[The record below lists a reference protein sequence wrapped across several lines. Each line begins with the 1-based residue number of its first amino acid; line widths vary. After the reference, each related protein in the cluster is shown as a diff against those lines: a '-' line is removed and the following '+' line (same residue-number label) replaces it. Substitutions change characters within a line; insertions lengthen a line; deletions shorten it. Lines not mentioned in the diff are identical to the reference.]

1 MMKNMFMMV
10 VAGVMVA
17 GSAFA
22 GVASDESCAVDYVG
36 VESFATCVDGKLF
49 ARPYAEGK
57 SAVELGYVGAEA
69 LEGYADVVPAAP
81 AAVKGVDVM
90 RKEACGAGYVGA
102 AEMYGCD

>member
-1 MMKNMFMMV
+1 MMV
-10 VAGVMVA
+10 VAGVMVS

-22 GVASDESCAVDYVG
+22 GVATDESCAVGYKG

-69 LEGYADVVPAAP
+69 SEGVVDVVPATVVAP
-81 AAVKGVDVM
+81 RAVDVM
-90 RKEACGAGYVGA
+90 RKEACGVGYVGA
-102 AEMYGCD
+102 EAMYGCD